1 MTQYHVNR
9 RMTEAEKRERRLLVT
24 REIWLLE
31 HTFETRDAAEKYVA
45 GRNGYEISK
54 QGQLR
59 NQEPVQL
66 SFDFDRQVD

>member
-9 RMTEAEKRERRLLVT
+9 RMTDSEKRERNLPVDRNV
-24 REIWLLE
+24 WLLE
-31 HTFETRDAAEKYVA
+31 HTFETREAAEKYVA